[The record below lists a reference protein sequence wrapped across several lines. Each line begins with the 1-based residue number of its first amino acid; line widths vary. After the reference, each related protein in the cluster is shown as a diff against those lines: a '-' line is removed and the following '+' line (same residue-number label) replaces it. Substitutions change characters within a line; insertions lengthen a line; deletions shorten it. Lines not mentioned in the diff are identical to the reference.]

1 MLDVATMEA
10 IMSPREFHGGLAM
23 GMLMDGVMGCRTYG
37 GFMQVFCWVF
47 LLFFMMFFWGLHWVF
62 TAPSCP
68 PSHHVK
74 TKPMLML
81 LIETNVRKTYVIAT
95 QDVLR
100 GLEGPVLF
108 SLTENG
114 PKWGPNCAD
123 GVSVRGARARLVQKH
138 HQHNREHIFT

>member
-1 MLDVATMEA
+1 
-10 IMSPREFHGGLAM
+10 
-23 GMLMDGVMGCRTYG
+23 
-37 GFMQVFCWVF
+37 
-47 LLFFMMFFWGLHWVF
+47 
-62 TAPSCP
+62 
-68 PSHHVK
+68 
-74 TKPMLML
+74 MLML

-123 GVSVRGARARLVQKH
+123 GVSVRGARARASYNSIISTIGNTFLPKWDQEGQTCKKS
-138 HQHNREHIFT
+138 HQSTKAAGSAPAARPKIR